1 MAGNPFRKGGQA
13 SGGNPFRKP
22 SPSPEP
28 EKIGVLEGLGASA
41 LGALSAVNTTIASTG
56 RKFAQIPTDGR
67 ENPVSKFF
75 REVEE
80 GGRALAAPKDKR
92 LQPTFALSEMV
103 GRVPLEIGK
112 YVAAGGPLPSA
123 LLGTAEAVGSTPE
136 ESEAGFA
143 AQLAKATNNPRLA
156 SALESASQTAAGR
169 GLVSTVM
176 SAVPEV
182 AIQGGKRILMARQA
196 KPVGRAAASAPTEP
210 PPLALPPGQYN
221 QPGVAERLALPAGAR
236 PAQAIPERLALE
248 TGAFPQ
254 PAVASRLALPSQ
266 ASTPLDRVPLT
277 APVTELPSSG
287 ATIIPPSQK
296 ITDPRRLLTA
306 KSVEMDPATRAAKE
320 LSDAIDARRAAKARP
335 TRRTAAEQAAI
346 DAEKEARRIALMPEF
361 EQALPEGATA
371 EELAAYLAGKKVGK
385 GAGAVK
391 RGKLPERTGRASLE
405 ALSSLGGGAAGFV
418 TGLATDEEGDA
429 LTPLQ
434 RALAYGAAGAGAG
447 FGVARQATKAQ
458 GPFRQATALMND
470 PDPLLQKAGAAI
482 NVGKRAEAIEP
493 SILTPAEKAYSR
505 VVSETFPLLKAARL
519 GGGKLKEGAMAE
531 AIAKQQASGQAAREY
546 LKDYVEPVIKGFN
559 DDAMQRLSSL
569 LVFKRDQNIRARGGA
584 AKTALSDNEVAQV
597 VAKLEADPKIAQA
610 AEKMRQV
617 SYDLLEKRYDAGLL
631 SDDQFAAIRDSE
643 DFYTPFLR
651 EMADDPTVTLTSA
664 KGGKFTNKTS
674 GVRRMDRTE
683 EVIDQLADPME
694 VITKAILNTHRDVGK
709 QRVNRV
715 LLEMADADQL
725 PFVTKVDLPP
735 NAPVPKGAF
744 QTLRNGKLTTYRVD
758 DKDLLGVLEA
768 LPPKVDGP
776 LMQLARAMKEVKTA
790 GVTLLPD
797 FSVANVVRDVAL
809 SGVQRPDVRRGLQ
822 ESALGAAIGGTTGA
836 IETDDP
842 DKLVA
847 NFLRGA
853 GLGAGVGLYSRPLVQ
868 TFSAMRSIVQNDDVY
883 RNFLR
888 QGGSTEGFFVK
899 TPDDAQSVLKQLRKT
914 GVDQKDILSP
924 KSWVDALRYIGSV
937 GEQSTRLAAYKQVLD
952 QGGSAGDAIRAAQ
965 DRTLRFANVGSQ
977 TKGIAAMT
985 PFWNAKVQGWDK
997 LARLIKKPETYALG
1011 TAMLTAPSMALWSIN
1026 KDNPEYWERPT
1037 WEKNLFWLVPKPE
1050 GSGFYRIPKPF
1061 EIGFLFASLPERML
1075 DYAAMTGTEIPGIG
1089 QVKGAAPDVAEP
1101 GKIFGRAAA
1110 DMAGSTMEGTLP
1122 IPEVIS
1128 LPGQLMADKDLF
1140 RNRRIVSRPNLP
1152 TEMQA
1157 TPESSSIARALSKV
1171 GVAPER
1177 TDFAIRNVLG
1187 TGGAEG
1193 SKLID
1198 AGARAAGLDASA
1210 PTGQIPFVGR
1220 FESRFST
1227 NDQGQTD
1234 LEAAA
1239 RERIRRVNTV
1249 AAGLSELEKR
1259 GASDDEIM
1267 AYVRKNEAELSL
1279 EAELREVEL
1288 ALNQT
1293 QRARNEILRT
1303 EGLSADER
1311 KKALELIRADNAD
1324 LARRALAITGG
1335 RE

>member
-13 SGGNPFRKP
+13 SGGNPFRKTTP
-22 SPSPEP
+22 PPEP
-28 EKIGVLEGLGASA
+28 EQIGALEGLGASA
-41 LGALSAVNTTIASTG
+41 LGALSAINTTIASTG
-56 RKFAQIPTDGR
+56 RKIAQIPTGGR

-75 REVEE
+75 RDVEE
-80 GGRALAAPKDKR
+80 GGRALAQPKDKR
-92 LQPTFALSEMV
+92 LQPTFAASEMV

-112 YVAAGGPLPSA
+112 YVAAGGPVRSA
-123 LLGTAEAVGSTPE
+123 LLGAGEALGSSPE

-143 AQLAKATNNPRLA
+143 AQIAKATGNPRIA
-156 SALESASQTAAGR
+156 KALESASQTAAGR
-169 GLVSTVM
+169 GLVSTVL

-182 AIQGGKRILMARQA
+182 AVEGGKRFLSARQA
-196 KPVGRAAASAPTEP
+196 TQISRAAASAPTEP
-210 PPLALPPGQYN
+210 PPLALPPGFYS
-221 QPGVAERLALPAGAR
+221 QPGIPERLALPPGAR
-236 PAQAIPERLALE
+236 PAGPIPERLALE

-254 PAVASRLALPSQ
+254 PAVPSRLALPSR
-266 ASTPLDRVPLT
+266 ASAPLDRAPLE
-277 APVTELPSSG
+277 APITELPSSG
-287 ATIIPPSQK
+287 ATIVPPSKK

-320 LSDAIDARRAAKARP
+320 VSDEIAAMRAAKARP

-346 DAEKEARRIALMPEF
+346 DAEKEARRIAAMPEF

-391 RGKLPERTGRASLE
+391 RGKLPERTGRVSLE
-405 ALSSLGGGAAGFV
+405 ALSSLGGGGAGFV
-418 TGLATDEEGDA
+418 TGLATDEPDDN

-434 RALAYGAAGAGAG
+434 RALAFGAAGAGAG
-447 FGVARQATKAQ
+447 FGVARQITKAR

-470 PDPLLQKAGAAI
+470 ADPLLQKAGAAI

-505 VVSETFPLLKAARL
+505 VVSETYPLLKAARM

-531 AIAKQQASGQAAREY
+531 AIAKQQASGQAAKEY
-546 LKDYVEPVIKGFN
+546 LKDYVQPVIQGFD

-584 AKTALSDNEVAQV
+584 AKTALSDTEVGQV

-610 AEKMRQV
+610 AEKMRQI

-651 EMADDPTVTLTSA
+651 EMVDDPSVTLPGA
-664 KGGKFTNKTS
+664 MGGKFTTKTS

-725 PFVTKVDLPP
+725 PFVTKLDLPP

-776 LMQLARAMKEVKTA
+776 LMQLARAMKDVKTA

-822 ESALGAAIGGTTGA
+822 ESAMGAAIGGTSGA
-836 IETDDP
+836 LSSDDP
-842 DKLVA
+842 DKVVT

-853 GLGAGVGLYSRPLVQ
+853 GIGAGVGLYSRPLVQ

-899 TPDDAQSVLKQLRKT
+899 TPDDAQAVLKQLRKT
-914 GVDQKDILSP
+914 GVDAKDILSP

-937 GEQSTRLAAYKQVLD
+937 GEQSTRLAAYKQTLD
-952 QGGSAGDAIRAAQ
+952 LGGSAGDAIRAAQ

-977 TKGIAAMT
+977 TKGIAALT

-1011 TAMLTAPSMALWSIN
+1011 TAMLTAPSMALWSVN

-1037 WEKNLFWLVPKPE
+1037 WEKNLFWLVPKEE
-1050 GSGFYRIPKPF
+1050 GGFYRIPKPF

-1075 DYAAMTGTEIPGIG
+1075 DYAAMTGAEIPGIG
-1089 QVKGAAPDVAEP
+1089 QVRGAAPEVAEP
-1101 GKIFGRAAA
+1101 GEIFGRAAA
-1110 DMAGSTMEGTLP
+1110 DMASATMEGTLP

-1128 LPGQLMADKDLF
+1128 LPGQLIADKDLF

-1157 TPESSSIARALSKV
+1157 TPESSAIARALSKI

-1187 TGGAEG
+1187 TAGAEG
-1193 SKLID
+1193 NKLID
-1198 AGARAAGLDASA
+1198 AGARAMGVDASA
-1210 PTGQIPFVGR
+1210 PTGQVPFVGR

-1267 AYVRKNEAELSL
+1267 DYVRRNEAELSL
-1279 EAELREVEL
+1279 ESELREVEA

-1293 QRARNEILRT
+1293 QRARNEIMRT
-1303 EGLSADER
+1303 EGLTPDER
-1311 KKALELIRADNAD
+1311 KRALEMIRADNAD
-1324 LARRALAITGG
+1324 LARRALAIGG
-1335 RE
+1335 GNP